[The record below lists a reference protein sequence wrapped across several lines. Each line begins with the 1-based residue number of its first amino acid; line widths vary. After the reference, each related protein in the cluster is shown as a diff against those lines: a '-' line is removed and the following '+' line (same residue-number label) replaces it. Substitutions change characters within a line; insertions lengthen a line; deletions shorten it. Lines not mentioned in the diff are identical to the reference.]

1 MCGAYCGSL
10 ERLGGDRLSRVLGR
24 STMGAEGF
32 HGRVRNGIGCFAP
45 RYSHQVVRANP
56 WFSRSLTAQGPAL
69 VRAWL
74 CAGLRRG
81 FGCLEIWRSVS
92 RRSGEPGRLRRPFVQ
107 AVEAVQARRC
117 MRSRMG
123 SNQADRA
130 IRIGKLNAL
139 PRFHIRPI
147 DVVVYHGSSGRPR
160 LEGGFPLRCIQRLS
174 RPHIAT
180 RRCRWRDNRYTRGAS
195 IPVLSY

>member
-1 MCGAYCGSL
+1 MSL
-10 ERLGGDRLSRVLGR
+10 TSYRAAPPRGNQVPRGNRLAADRSAANRKEGVLLGRLGSVRLSHVLGR
-24 STMGAEGF
+24 STIGAEGF

-45 RYSHQVVRANP
+45 RYNHQVVQARI
-56 WFSRSLTAQGPAL
+56 RQGTK
-69 VRAWL
+69 
-74 CAGLRRG
+74 
-81 FGCLEIWRSVS
+81 
-92 RRSGEPGRLRRPFVQ
+92 PFVSVRTRGRHGQ
-107 AVEAVQARRC
+107 ALA
-117 MRSRMG
+117 G
-123 SNQADRA
+123 SAMHVAGRKEFQADRA

-147 DVVVYHGSSGRPR
+147 NVVVYHDSSGRPR
-160 LEGGFPLRCIQRLS
+160 LKVGFPLRCIQRLS

>member
-1 MCGAYCGSL
+1 
-10 ERLGGDRLSRVLGR
+10 
-24 STMGAEGF
+24 MGAEGF

-45 RYSHQVVRANP
+45 RYSHQVVRTNLVCCVRRGRRDLGEPRSTRPARVM
-56 WFSRSLTAQGPAL
+56 SRGGIAVGTKPL
-69 VRAWL
+69 RAW
-74 CAGLRRG
+74 
-81 FGCLEIWRSVS
+81 
-92 RRSGEPGRLRRPFVQ
+92 
-107 AVEAVQARRC
+107 RC
-117 MRSRMG
+117 MRRECEY
-123 SNQADRA
+123 QADRA

-147 DVVVYHGSSGRPR
+147 NVVVYHGSSGRPR
-160 LEGGFPLRCIQRLS
+160 LKVGFPLRCIQRLS